1 MTLAGF
7 PVQRLH
13 CGWLSLHSKAVRLST
28 RRRPSAISTL
38 SAFAL
43 VATVALGVLFAGTE
57 PAIAQNS
64 VSICSRTQQVQTAI
78 LAELPDVSDCALVTS
93 TNLAGITMLNLGSQS
108 ITALQAGDF
117 DGLSSLQMLD
127 LGNNQV
133 STLPAGV
140 FDGLSSLQVLVLAFD
155 NVLST
160 LPDGVFDGLSSL
172 QELEFVG
179 IHLTTLPAGVFDD
192 LSSLQEL
199 SLKLNQLSTLPVGVF
214 DGLSSLQVLDLGY
227 NRQLSTLPA
236 GVFDGL
242 YSLQVL
248 DLSGNRQLSTLPDGV
263 FDGLSS
269 LQVLDLGY
277 NRQLST
283 LPAGVFDGLSSLQ
296 VLDLSSSQLST
307 LPGGV
312 FDGLSSLQKLRLV
325 NIGLTTLPDG
335 VFDGL
340 SGLGWL
346 DLGFNQLSTLP
357 GGVFDGLSRLGWLH
371 LTDNPGSPF
380 LLIMELKQT
389 GPDTF
394 VVKVADGA
402 PFAMTT
408 GLIVEGGTLPIG
420 VTSVTVP
427 SGSTTSDPITVTPT
441 TGSTDPVKVN
451 LGTAPSLPADFS
463 GLQIAIGHN
472 LASICSRT
480 QQVQT
485 TIHAE
490 LPDVIDCALVTSTNL
505 EGIPILNLKSQRIAA
520 LRAGDFDGLSSL
532 QVLDLSGNQ
541 LSTLP
546 DGMFDGLSSL
556 RELDLLLN
564 QLSTLPCGVFDG
576 LSGLQELSLGHNY
589 LSTLPHDVFDGLSGL
604 GWLDLGGNWLRTL
617 PAGVFDGLSR
627 LGWLDLRDNQL
638 RTLPAGVF
646 DGLSSLGLLELRYN
660 QLRTLP
666 NGVFDG
672 LSGLGWLDLRDNPG
686 SPFLLTMKLEQTG
699 PDTFVVKVAE
709 GAPFAMTT
717 GLTVEGGTLPV
728 GVSSVT
734 VPAGSTTSDPI
745 TVAPT
750 TGSTTRVEVS
760 LGTVPSL
767 PGDFSGL
774 QIAMGGPLVL
784 RAQVDVDEPPSQPEA
799 PKVRRTGQTELTVS
813 WTAPDNQGPEI
824 TNYDVQYRD
833 AAGELRDAGY
843 DGTGTFMTL
852 KGLRV
857 GTTYEVQ
864 VRAVNA
870 EGAGP
875 WSDSGQGETEAVPE
889 PTATVAE
896 DTGGGFLWWVILAIL
911 VGVGAGAILLAR
923 AWRKGR

>member
-1 MTLAGF
+1 MTLAGI

-117 DGLSSLQMLD
+117 DGLSSLHELDLVGINLTTLPDGVFDGLSSLQELD
-127 LGNNQV
+127 LGLNALSTLPDGVFDGLSSLQVLDLGSNVLDTLPDGVFDGLSSLQKLVLRDNQLSTLPAGVFDGLSSLQELHLDNNPLSTLPAGVFDGLSSLQELHLDNNPLSTLPAGV
-133 STLPAGV
+133 FDGLSSLQELHLDNNPLSTLPAGV
-140 FDGLSSLQVLVLAFD
+140 FDGLSSLQVL
-155 NVLST
+155 
-160 LPDGVFDGLSSL
+160 
-172 QELEFVG
+172 
-179 IHLTTLPAGVFDD
+179 D
-192 LSSLQEL
+192 LRF
-199 SLKLNQLSTLPVGVF
+199 N
-214 DGLSSLQVLDLGY
+214 
-227 NRQLSTLPA
+227 
-236 GVFDGL
+236 
-242 YSLQVL
+242 
-248 DLSGNRQLSTLPDGV
+248 QLSTLPDGV

-269 LQVLDLGY
+269 LQVLDLG
-277 NRQLST
+277 
-283 LPAGVFDGLSSLQ
+283 G
-296 VLDLSSSQLST
+296 
-307 LPGGV
+307 
-312 FDGLSSLQKLRLV
+312 
-325 NIGLTTLPDG
+325 
-335 VFDGL
+335 
-340 SGLGWL
+340 
-346 DLGFNQLSTLP
+346 
-357 GGVFDGLSRLGWLH
+357 
-371 LTDNPGSPF
+371 NPGSPF
-380 LLIMELKQT
+380 LLIMELEQT

-427 SGSTTSDPITVTPT
+427 PGSTTSDPITVTPT

-576 LSGLQELSLGHNY
+576 LSGL
-589 LSTLPHDVFDGLSGL
+589 
-604 GWLDLGGNWLRTL
+604 
-617 PAGVFDGLSR
+617 
-627 LGWLDLRDNQL
+627 GWLDLRDNQL

-774 QIAMGGPLVL
+774 QIAVGGPLVL

-799 PKVRRTGQTELTVS
+799 PKVRRTGQIELTVS

>member
-1 MTLAGF
+1 MTLAGI

-93 TNLAGITMLNLGSQS
+93 TNLAGITMLNLGSQ
-108 ITALQAGDF
+108 IIYALQAGDF
-117 DGLSSLQMLD
+117 DGLSSLHELD
-127 LGNNQV
+127 LVGINLT
-133 STLPAGV
+133 TLPDGV
-140 FDGLSSLQVLVLAFD
+140 FDGLSSLQELDLGLNA
-155 NVLST
+155 LST

-172 QELEFVG
+172 QVLDLGHNF
-179 IHLTTLPAGVFDD
+179 LSTLPDGVFDG
-192 LSSLQEL
+192 LSRLQVL
-199 SLKLNQLSTLPVGVF
+199 SLSGNQLSTLPVGVF
-214 DGLSSLQVLDLGY
+214 DGLSRLGWLHLRF
-227 NRQLSTLPA
+227 N
-236 GVFDGL
+236 
-242 YSLQVL
+242 
-248 DLSGNRQLSTLPDGV
+248 QLSTLPDGV

-269 LQVLDLGY
+269 LQVLDLGH
-277 NRQLST
+277 NVLST
-283 LPAGVFDGLSSLQ
+283 LPDGVFDGLSSLQ
-296 VLDLSSSQLST
+296 VLDLGHNVLST

-312 FDGLSSLQKLRLV
+312 FDGLSSLQE
-325 NIGLTTLPDG
+325 
-335 VFDGL
+335 
-340 SGLGWL
+340 L
-346 DLGFNQLSTLP
+346 DLLLNFLSTLP
-357 GGVFDGLSRLGWLH
+357 GGVFDGLSSLQELDLLLNSLSTLPVGVFDGLSRLQVLDLRG
-371 LTDNPGSPF
+371 NPGSPF
-380 LLIMELKQT
+380 LLIMELEQT
-389 GPDTF
+389 GQDTF
-394 VVKVADGA
+394 VLKVAEGA
-402 PFAMTT
+402 PFAVTT
-408 GLIVEGGTLPIG
+408 GLTAEGGTLPVD

-427 SGSTTSDPITVTPT
+427 AGSTTSDPITVTPT
-441 TGSTDPVKVN
+441 TGRTAPVEVS

-463 GLQIAIGHN
+463 GLQVAIGHN

-485 TIHAE
+485 AVLAE
-490 LPDVIDCALVTSTNL
+490 VPDVSDCVLVTSTNL
-505 EGIPILNLKSQRIAA
+505 EGITILEVKSQSITA
-520 LRAGDFDGLSSL
+520 LQAGDFDGLSSL
-532 QVLDLSGNQ
+532 QVLSLSGNKLSTLPAGVFDGLSSLRELDLVLNQ
-541 LSTLP
+541 LSTLPDGVFDGLSSLQELSLGANYLSTLP

-556 RELDLLLN
+556 
-564 QLSTLPCGVFDG
+564 
-576 LSGLQELSLGHNY
+576 QE
-589 LSTLPHDVFDGLSGL
+589 
-604 GWLDLGGNWLRTL
+604 LDLGGNKLSTL
-617 PAGVFDGLSR
+617 PAGVFDGLSD
-627 LGWLDLRDNQL
+627 LGWLDLGDNQL

-672 LSGLGWLDLRDNPG
+672 LSGLEVLDLRDNPG
-686 SPFLLTMKLEQTG
+686 SPFVLTMKLEQTG

-717 GLTVEGGTLPV
+717 GLTLEGGTLPV
-728 GVSSVT
+728 GVTSVT

-750 TGSTTRVEVS
+750 TGSTAPVEVG
-760 LGTVPSL
+760 LGTAPSL
-767 PGDFSGL
+767 PADFSGL
-774 QIAMGGPLVL
+774 QIAVGGPLVL

-833 AAGELRDAGY
+833 ASGELRDAGY

>member
-13 CGWLSLHSKAVRLST
+13 SGWPSLRSSAVRPST

-43 VATVALGVLFAGTE
+43 VATVALGILFAGTE

-78 LAELPDVSDCALVTS
+78 LAELPDVSGCALVTS

-117 DGLSSLQMLD
+117 DGLSSLQVLD
-127 LGNNQV
+127 LGNNQL
-133 STLPAGV
+133 STLPEGV
-140 FDGLSSLQVLVLAFD
+140 FNGLSSLQVLVLAFD

-179 IHLTTLPAGVFDD
+179 IHLTTLPVGVFDD

-199 SLKLNQLSTLPVGVF
+199 SLKLNQLSTLPAGVF

-227 NRQLSTLPA
+227 NRQLSTLPD

-269 LQVLDLGY
+269 LQVLDL
-277 NRQLST
+277 
-283 LPAGVFDGLSSLQ
+283 
-296 VLDLSSSQLST
+296 
-307 LPGGV
+307 
-312 FDGLSSLQKLRLV
+312 
-325 NIGLTTLPDG
+325 
-335 VFDGL
+335 
-340 SGLGWL
+340 SG
-346 DLGFNQLSTLP
+346 NQLSTLP
-357 GGVFDGLSRLGWLH
+357 DGVFDGLSRLGWLH

-427 SGSTTSDPITVTPT
+427 PGSTTSDPITVTPT

-451 LGTAPSLPADFS
+451 LGTAPSLP
-463 GLQIAIGHN
+463 
-472 LASICSRT
+472 
-480 QQVQT
+480 
-485 TIHAE
+485 
-490 LPDVIDCALVTSTNL
+490 
-505 EGIPILNLKSQRIAA
+505 
-520 LRAGDFDGLSSL
+520 
-532 QVLDLSGNQ
+532 
-541 LSTLP
+541 
-546 DGMFDGLSSL
+546 
-556 RELDLLLN
+556 
-564 QLSTLPCGVFDG
+564 
-576 LSGLQELSLGHNY
+576 
-589 LSTLPHDVFDGLSGL
+589 
-604 GWLDLGGNWLRTL
+604 
-617 PAGVFDGLSR
+617 
-627 LGWLDLRDNQL
+627 
-638 RTLPAGVF
+638 
-646 DGLSSLGLLELRYN
+646 
-660 QLRTLP
+660 
-666 NGVFDG
+666 
-672 LSGLGWLDLRDNPG
+672 
-686 SPFLLTMKLEQTG
+686 
-699 PDTFVVKVAE
+699 
-709 GAPFAMTT
+709 
-717 GLTVEGGTLPV
+717 
-728 GVSSVT
+728 
-734 VPAGSTTSDPI
+734 
-745 TVAPT
+745 
-750 TGSTTRVEVS
+750 
-760 LGTVPSL
+760 
-767 PGDFSGL
+767 GDFSGL
-774 QIAMGGPLVL
+774 QIAVGGPLVL

-833 AAGELRDAGY
+833 ASGEPRDAGY

>member
-13 CGWLSLHSKAVRLST
+13 CGWPSLHSKAVRLST

-43 VATVALGVLFAGTE
+43 VATVALGILFAGTE

-117 DGLSSLQMLD
+117 DGLSSLQELD
-127 LGNNQV
+127 L
-133 STLPAGV
+133 SA
-140 FDGLSSLQVLVLAFD
+140 
-155 NVLST
+155 NVLDT
-160 LPDGVFDGLSSL
+160 LPDGVF
-172 QELEFVG
+172 
-179 IHLTTLPAGVFDD
+179 
-192 LSSLQEL
+192 
-199 SLKLNQLSTLPVGVF
+199 N
-214 DGLSSLQVLDLGY
+214 
-227 NRQLSTLPA
+227 
-236 GVFDGL
+236 
-242 YSLQVL
+242 
-248 DLSGNRQLSTLPDGV
+248 
-263 FDGLSS
+263 
-269 LQVLDLGY
+269 
-277 NRQLST
+277 
-283 LPAGVFDGLSSLQ
+283 
-296 VLDLSSSQLST
+296 
-307 LPGGV
+307 
-312 FDGLSSLQKLRLV
+312 
-325 NIGLTTLPDG
+325 
-335 VFDGL
+335 
-340 SGLGWL
+340 
-346 DLGFNQLSTLP
+346 
-357 GGVFDGLSRLGWLH
+357 
-371 LTDNPGSPF
+371 
-380 LLIMELKQT
+380 
-389 GPDTF
+389 
-394 VVKVADGA
+394 
-402 PFAMTT
+402 
-408 GLIVEGGTLPIG
+408 
-420 VTSVTVP
+420 
-427 SGSTTSDPITVTPT
+427 
-441 TGSTDPVKVN
+441 
-451 LGTAPSLPADFS
+451 
-463 GLQIAIGHN
+463 
-472 LASICSRT
+472 
-480 QQVQT
+480 
-485 TIHAE
+485 
-490 LPDVIDCALVTSTNL
+490 
-505 EGIPILNLKSQRIAA
+505 
-520 LRAGDFDGLSSL
+520 GLSSL

-564 QLSTLPCGVFDG
+564 QLSTLPGGVFDG

-604 GWLDLGGNWLRTL
+604 GWLDLG
-617 PAGVFDGLSR
+617 
-627 LGWLDLRDNQL
+627 DNQL

-686 SPFLLTMKLEQTG
+686 SPFVLTMKLEQTG

-734 VPAGSTTSDPI
+734 VPAGSTTSEAI

-750 TGSTTRVEVS
+750 TGSTTPVEMS
-760 LGTVPSL
+760 LGTAPSL

-784 RAQVDVDEPPSQPEA
+784 RAQVAA
-799 PKVRRTGQTELTVS
+799 PKVRRTGQTELTVV

-824 TNYDVQYRD
+824 TDYDVQYRD
-833 AAGELRDAGY
+833 TSGEFRDAGY
-843 DGTGTFMTL
+843 DGTGTSMTL
-852 KGLRV
+852 KDLRV
-857 GTTYEVQ
+857 GATYEVQ

-875 WSDSGQGETEAVPE
+875 WSDSGQGETEAAPE

-896 DTGGGFLWWVILAIL
+896 GTGGGFPWRVILAIL
-911 VGVGAGAILLAR
+911 VGVGAGATLLAR